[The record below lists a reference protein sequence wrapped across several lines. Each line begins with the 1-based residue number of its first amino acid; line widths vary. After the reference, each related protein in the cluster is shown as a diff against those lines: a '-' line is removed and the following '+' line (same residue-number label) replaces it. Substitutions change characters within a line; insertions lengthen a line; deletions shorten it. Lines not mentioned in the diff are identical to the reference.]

1 MESMVAILP
10 FLRDAPQLCSAESST
25 RAVEFPAESSTSAIE
40 LPRSSRQRCV
50 GFSVCEGAHPNVTT
64 RAPCGRR
71 ISIEMLQLPT
81 GGPVMMMLMFT
92 MMMTRCAVESSSK
105 SRVTTHESQLT
116 TSHETSSSH
125 TTATSGVYA
134 PLHLVLQSSLEGT
147 VSKSLAGVW
156 TTPRTCVT
164 GSRPT
169 AGQLLG
175 EWTAFFT
182 FYVAVIPGTCGI
194 ERNSIWALP
203 K

>member
-1 MESMVAILP
+1 
-10 FLRDAPQLCSAESST
+10 
-25 RAVEFPAESSTSAIE
+25 
-40 LPRSSRQRCV
+40 
-50 GFSVCEGAHPNVTT
+50 
-64 RAPCGRR
+64 
-71 ISIEMLQLPT
+71 
-81 GGPVMMMLMFT
+81 MMMLMFT

-182 FYVAVIPGTCGI
+182 FYVAVIRVALKEIPYGPYP
-194 ERNSIWALP
+194 NSFFKKSTSLLRPIINYTLNFP
-203 K
+203 VPMPP